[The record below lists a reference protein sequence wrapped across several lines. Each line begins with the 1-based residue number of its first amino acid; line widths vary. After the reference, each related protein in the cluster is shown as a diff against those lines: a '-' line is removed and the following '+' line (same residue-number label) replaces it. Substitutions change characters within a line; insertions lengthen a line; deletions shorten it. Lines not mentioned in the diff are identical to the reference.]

1 MKEIKSLEEKKA
13 IRRLTPQD
21 VAYYR
26 REHSDKLEIVPGKAI
41 HSIKAPDAR
50 KKCRLSSV
58 RQLLS
63 VVLEQEE
70 PSRRRRNYT
79 PVGQTPHVSEQH

>member
-21 VAYYR
+21 VAYYG
-26 REHSDKLEIVPGKAI
+26 REHSDKLEVVPGKAI
-41 HSIKAPDAR
+41 HSIKTPDAR
-50 KKCRLSSV
+50 KKCRLV
-58 RQLLS
+58 VCGNYLS
-63 VVLEQEE
+63 GAEREE

-79 PVGQTPHVSEQH
+79 PVVQIPRV